1 MSHTVRNLMVGI
13 GIVALPTVIVLL
25 FAMFDRGS
33 QSASDTLRPFLI
45 TMAPLWM
52 VAFWATRTPTNDRH

>member
-1 MSHTVRNLMVGI
+1 MVGI
-13 GIVALPTVIVLL
+13 GIVALPAVIVLL